1 MASIRL
7 APGNAAEP
15 SHLAD
20 LLSGVPVA
28 KVGYL
33 IADKAYD
40 TNAVRKMLSELG
52 IEAVIPSKSNRRD
65 QLPYDREA
73 YQGRHLV
80 ENKFA
85 DLKQFR
91 GIATRYCKLAE
102 TFSGG
107 VHLVAWCLETKLG
120 RQGNSRHL
128 AGL

>member
-1 MASIRL
+1 MVSIRL

-20 LLSGVPVA
+20 LLSGVPVE
-28 KVGYL
+28 KVNRL

-40 TNAVRKMLSELG
+40 TNAVRKMLSDLG
-52 IEAVIPSKSNRRD
+52 VEAVIPAKSNRRD
-65 QLPYDREA
+65 QLPYNREA

-80 ENKFA
+80 ENRFA

-91 GIATRYCKLAE
+91 GIATRYCKLVE
-102 TFSGG
+102 TFAGG
-107 VHLVAWCLETKLG
+107 IHLVAWYLETKQR
-120 RQGNSRHL
+120 RQRNSRHL